1 MENTINILNFFYERQ
16 DALPL
21 INVDELRDVI
31 SLSMIVLNEAN
42 AIDEKRKA
50 FVILGKSAQVE
61 KLPIQERWAV
71 YWNLVY
77 KAFVDMDL
85 AEYADILDEVYISI
99 YNTVDSYIPNKVKK
113 NDVDNPKKEI
123 IVIVTSQFLGEQHAP
138 TRRVLDY
145 AYTMQRN
152 IGNC

>member
-50 FVILGKSAQVE
+50 FVIYRKICTGRKVTDSRALGSLLE
-61 KLPIQERWAV
+61 
-71 YWNLVY
+71 
-77 KAFVDMDL
+77 F
-85 AEYADILDEVYISI
+85 SI
-99 YNTVDSYIPNKVKK
+99 
-113 NDVDNPKKEI
+113 
-123 IVIVTSQFLGEQHAP
+123 
-138 TRRVLDY
+138 
-145 AYTMQRN
+145 
-152 IGNC
+152 